1 MPRPDRVVPRPE
13 RSAPRIE
20 ARGLLNWASS
30 ASGSGSLKVI
40 SDATNRKLLLL
51 YQFDPPL
58 STQHPVLHGAFTL
71 DWEDKLELGQALPSQ
86 ATLGAQQPAALPA
99 VEPSSLHPVL
109 VSMSNVE
116 AAMPVL
122 PDVRIREQLQHEL
135 IMLKQQQE
143 LQQQMLLA
151 EYTKQQEQLKRR
163 HEAQLHEHIKQQQA
177 LAMQRQRLEQQ
188 RKLEQAQHEQR
199 LEKQRREQQLQALRN
214 KEKGKE
220 SAVASTEVKQRLQ
233 EFVLNKRQREV
244 TSGLN
249 NNNLPHNARVWI
261 ATAHHGSF
269 ENSPSPSG
277 VSPPC
282 NHPELGAYENKDDF
296 PLRKTASE
304 PNLKVRCRL
313 KQKVAERRS
322 SPLLR
327 RKDRSLASTF
337 KKRPVDVTGVTVCS
351 SAPGSGPSSP
361 SNTSGSLPV
370 ENGTVHGIH
379 PKGALGSNAE
389 CQALQALR
397 ANTPGLP
404 TPFLTS
410 LPTFLACGDSE
421 GTSTLQQHLL
431 LLERTRLAGMILQGQ
446 SQLAAPASSA
456 GQKVAHHRPLGR
468 TQSAPQPD
476 STQALQQL
484 VLQQQHKQFLDKQ
497 KQLQQLLLT
506 KINSETGSVGTLH
519 HETHPEETEE
529 ELREQQRMQEDDDD
543 EGDGIAVDV
552 ATVHVKQEPGLSGGE
567 EETDNGDETEMAP
580 VLPPNGQQLL
590 LLRQAALYARPPNPQ
605 AMILEQQRLH
615 LLQAAG
621 LTQVHR
627 PLSRAQSSPASACLP
642 PQNSAEQILPKMGFT
657 TGLAYDPLMLKH
669 QCTCGRSGGH
679 PEHAGRVQSIWSRL
693 QETGLVNKCERVRPR
708 KATQEEIR
716 MVHSQQH
723 TLLYGTNPFNPQK
736 LERSIVQKFLVM
748 LPCGGI
754 GVDSDTVW
762 NDLHSSG
769 AARMA
774 VGCVVDLAFKVAS
787 GELKNGFAIVRPPGH
802 HAEESLAMG
811 FCFFNSIAIAAKLL
825 QQKLNVKK
833 IAIVDWDIHHGNGT
847 QQAFYKDPNVLYI
860 SLHRYDDGNFFPGSG
875 AISEVGSGPGE
886 GFTVNVPWTGGLD
899 PPMGDAEYLAAFR
912 SVVMPITSEFD
923 PDVVLVSAG
932 FDAVEGHPP
941 QLGGYKVSAKCFSV
955 LTKQLMMLAGGRVV
969 LVLEGGHDLTAICDA
984 SETCVTA
991 LLGMELESFPQEV
1004 LQQGPSQKAV
1014 ATLQKV
1020 IQTHRRYWRSLHAGG
1035 LRLQQHDE
1043 TETVT
1048 AMASLSVE
1056 ARQGMVGGG
1065 CADDKRHVEEPMDQD
1080 PL

>member
-1 MPRPDRVVPRPE
+1 
-13 RSAPRIE
+13 
-20 ARGLLNWASS
+20 
-30 ASGSGSLKVI
+30 
-40 SDATNRKLLLL
+40 
-51 YQFDPPL
+51 
-58 STQHPVLHGAFTL
+58 
-71 DWEDKLELGQALPSQ
+71 
-86 ATLGAQQPAALPA
+86 
-99 VEPSSLHPVL
+99 
-109 VSMSNVE
+109 MSNVE
-116 AAMPVL
+116 AGMPVL
-122 PDVRIREQLQHEL
+122 PDVRLREQLQHEL

-188 RKLEQAQHEQR
+188 RKLEQAQLEQR

-282 NHPELGAYENKDDF
+282 NHPEFGAYENKDDF
-296 PLRKTASE
+296 PLRK
-304 PNLKVRCRL
+304 
-313 KQKVAERRS
+313 
-322 SPLLR
+322 
-327 RKDRSLASTF
+327 
-337 KKRPVDVTGVTVCS
+337 TGVTVCS

-361 SNTSGSLPV
+361 SNTSGGVPV

-379 PKGALGSNAE
+379 AKLMPSPERRINRDGMASQVNLFPSPLLPNITLGLPATAAVAHTGAPGPNAE
-389 CQALQALR
+389 RQALQALR

-431 LLERTRLAGMILQGQ
+431 LLERTRLAGLMLQAQ
-446 SQLAAPASSA
+446 SQLVAPASSA
-456 GQKVAHHRPLGR
+456 GQKVAHHRPLCR

-506 KINSETGSVGTLH
+506 KVNSETGSVGTLH

-529 ELREQQRMQEDDDD
+529 ELREQQRMQEDDD
-543 EGDGIAVDV
+543 EGGGIAVDGAV
-552 ATVHVKQEPGLSGGE
+552 VHVKQEPGLSGGE

-580 VLPPNGQQLL
+580 VLPPNGQQLQ
-590 LLRQAALYARPPNPQ
+590 LLRQAGNSGLHARPPNPQ

-642 PQNSAEQILPKMGFT
+642 PQTSAEQIPPKMSFT
-657 TGLAYDPLMLKH
+657 TGLVYDPLMLKH
-669 QCTCGRSGGH
+669 QCMCGRSGGH

-708 KATQEEIR
+708 KATQEEIHT
-716 MVHSQQH
+716 VHSQKH

-736 LERSIVQKFLVM
+736 LERSMVQKCLVM

-825 QQKLNVKK
+825 QQKLSVKK

-875 AISEVGSGPGE
+875 AISEVGSGSGE
-886 GFTVNVPWTGGLD
+886 GFTVNVAWTGGID

-932 FDAVEGHPP
+932 FDAVEGHTP
-941 QLGGYKVSAKCFSV
+941 QLGGYRVSAKCFSV
-955 LTKQLMMLAGGRVV
+955 MTQQLMMLAGGRVV

-991 LLGMELESFPQEV
+991 LLGMELESLPQEV
-1004 LQQGPSQKAV
+1004 LQQCPNQKAIT
-1014 ATLQKV
+1014 TLQKV
-1020 IQTHRRYWRSLHAGG
+1020 IETHRRYWRSLHDGG
-1035 LRLQQHDE
+1035 LRQQQHDE
-1043 TETVT
+1043 ADTVT

-1056 ARQGMVGGG
+1056 ARHGMVGSG
-1065 CADDKRHVEEPMDQD
+1065 CADEKRHVEEPMDQD